1 LPNGCLY
8 IFQFTIKNH
17 GIKPG
22 LIRFLEK
29 RPGVPTGDC
38 CSSESSSHSDINMC
52 FPSKDVFLRYKHVLF
67 CGSCRI
73 LWAKWKGSVRI
84 TCRKT
89 SLLNSKSKSM
99 LIADSTLNPDI
110 FYSLATEIGSFRS
123 SENLNSLL
131 SLSLTCRVFRDA
143 CLPVVFA
150 DVHWPHRGKHDEQ
163 SGLHFFPTNLWPYFR

>member
-1 LPNGCLY
+1 MASNPDLSASSRNVQVSRLKIVVRPSHRATL
-8 IFQFTIKNH
+8 T
-17 GIKPG
+17 
-22 LIRFLEK
+22 LI
-29 RPGVPTGDC
+29 C
-38 CSSESSSHSDINMC
+38 
-52 FPSKDVFLRYKHVLF
+52 VFLVKMLYFSGISTSFSVVRVASCGQSGKVVL
-67 CGSCRI
+67 
-73 LWAKWKGSVRI
+73 VRI

-99 LIADSTLNPDI
+99 LIADLMPSTLNPDI